1 MGYFRAGFDVDGVDV
16 RKVEGYPF
24 DFVQG
29 DAVQYIL
36 EHGREYDAIHMS
48 PPCQARCNLTRGT
61 NWEWFG
67 NSYPDLIDAARAA
80 AETTGRRWVLEN
92 VPGSGIRRDLTLCGE
107 QFGLAVLRH
116 RYFELGGW
124 RVRNPLP
131 HREHRGYV
139 RGWRHGVYRDGP
151 YLGVYGAGGGKADAG
166 EAREA
171 LGIDWS
177 WDLEELT
184 EAIPPAY
191 TEWIGGLLRTLL

>member
-92 VPGSGIRRDLTLCGE
+92 VPG
-107 QFGLAVLRH
+107 FGDSAGLDA
-116 RYFELGGW
+116 
-124 RVRNPLP
+124 
-131 HREHRGYV
+131 V
-139 RGWRHGVYRDGP
+139 RGAVRVGCVASSVFRVGW
-151 YLGVYGAGGGKADAG
+151 
-166 EAREA
+166 
-171 LGIDWS
+171 
-177 WDLEELT
+177 LE
-184 EAIPPAY
+184 
-191 TEWIGGLLRTLL
+191 GS